1 MLAFGLLGFLDD
13 FIKIKYKHNEGL
25 KPYQKIIGQFGISIV
40 IAIIFAVGMIA
51 VFYLEI
57 SKFCYYATLT
67 ICCVII
73 VGGIVL
79 MFLAARSMV
88 LTVVFSSGR
97 ASLLMALFSL
107 QLRVYYRKRNW
118 LKNDH
123 VKDGS
128 KSE

>member
-1 MLAFGLLGFLDD
+1 MILMA
-13 FIKIKYKHNEGL
+13 KYPL
-25 KPYQKIIGQFGISIV
+25 FVMISIV

-57 SKFCYYATLT
+57 SKFCYYATQT
-67 ICCVII
+67 ICCVTI

-79 MFLAARSMV
+79 MFLAARSLV
-88 LTVVFSSGR
+88 LIVVFSS
-97 ASLLMALFSL
+97 AQAILLMALFRL
-107 QLRVYYRKRNW
+107 QLEVYYKKRNW